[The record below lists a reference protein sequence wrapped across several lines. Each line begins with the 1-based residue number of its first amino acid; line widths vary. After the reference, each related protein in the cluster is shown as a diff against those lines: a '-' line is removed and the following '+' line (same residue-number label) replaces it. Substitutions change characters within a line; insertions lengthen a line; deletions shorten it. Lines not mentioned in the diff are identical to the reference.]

1 MMAFLRERNA
11 ERAVQPATDPGQI
24 PIWFRLLALPSSW
37 YGFIGLAVCTYLVH
51 PRWQGWIG
59 SFFLYACLTKIKL
72 FASYGLACRGIADP
86 WGFGGSKAL
95 QSAALR
101 SATLNPLAAGVK

>member
-1 MMAFLRERNA
+1 MNDDLRGTVKSNEESAAQMMAFLRERNA
-11 ERAVQPATDPGQI
+11 ERAVQPATVPGQI

-59 SFFLYACLTKIKL
+59 SFLCFRT
-72 FASYGLACRGIADP
+72 
-86 WGFGGSKAL
+86 
-95 QSAALR
+95 
-101 SATLNPLAAGVK
+101 